1 MTEQTPEDRALR
13 AWVWRVIL
21 LGLAAVWLSALVAL
35 SSCSPAGNR
44 GADGYE
50 FGEPEWTALTFQVE
64 MVPYSSPVEFRRAA
78 IRLGALA
85 EDGGE
90 TRAFAQVQKGG
101 LCRIHVLDLR
111 VKYEPEWIGH
121 ELAHCMH
128 GRWHK
133 PGQSGEA
140 R

>member
-1 MTEQTPEDRALR
+1 MTERTPEEHNFRAK
-13 AWVWRVIL
+13 VWRIVL
-21 LGLAAVWLSALVAL
+21 LGLAGFWAAVLVFL
-35 SSCSPAGNR
+35 GSCSPASNR
-44 GADGYE
+44 GADGYD
-50 FGEPEWTALTFQVE
+50 FRGPEWTSLTFQVE

-101 LCRIHVLDLR
+101 LCRIHVLDLK

-121 ELAHCMH
+121 ELTHCMH
-128 GRWHK
+128 GRWHR